1 MTSPI
6 GFYVAAAL
14 AGIAFVVQQA
24 ANAKLRG
31 ALGSGLWAGFTNFAV
46 GGLAVLVV
54 IALLR
59 EAVPTPSAAGR
70 APWYAWIGGLLG
82 ALYIVG
88 SVFLLP
94 RIGAASLIAL
104 ILVGQ
109 MLASLAF
116 DHFGLMGVP
125 VHAASVPRI
134 VGAVLLIAGVGLISL
149 F

>member
-6 GFYVAAAL
+6 GFYLAAAL
-14 AGIAFVVQQA
+14 AGAAFVVQQA

-54 IALLR
+54 IAILR
-59 EAVPTPSAAGR
+59 ESVPSLSAAGR

-109 MLASLAF
+109 MLTSLAF

-125 VHAASVPRI
+125 VHEANVPRI
-134 VGAVLLIAGVGLISL
+134 VGAVLLIAGVALISV

>member
-6 GFYVAAAL
+6 GFYLAAML
-14 AGIAFVVQQA
+14 AGVAFVVQQA

-46 GGLAVLVV
+46 GGIAVLVV
-54 IALLR
+54 IAILR
-59 EAVPTPSAAGR
+59 ESVPTISAAGR
-70 APWYAWIGGLLG
+70 APWYAWIGGGLG

-125 VHAASVPRI
+125 VHEANSFRI
-134 VGAVLLIAGVGLISL
+134 FGAVLLIAGVALISM

>member
-6 GFYVAAAL
+6 GFYLAAAC
-14 AGIAFVVQQA
+14 AGVAFVVQQA

-46 GGLAVLVV
+46 GGIAVLVV
-54 IALLR
+54 IAILR
-59 EAVPTPSAAGR
+59 ESLPTLGAAGR
-70 APWYAWIGGLLG
+70 APWYAWTGGGLG
-82 ALYIVG
+82 ALYIIG

-104 ILVGQ
+104 IIVGQ

-125 VHAASVPRI
+125 VHEANVFRI
-134 VGAVLLIAGVGLISL
+134 LGAVLLIAGVALITL

>member
-1 MTSPI
+1 MSSSI
-6 GFYVAAAL
+6 AFYAAAAV
-14 AGIAFVVQQA
+14 AGVAFVVQQA

-46 GGLAVLVV
+46 GGVAVLVL

-59 EAVPTPSAAGR
+59 ESVPPLAAAGR

-94 RIGAASLIAL
+94 RIGAAALIAL

-109 MLASLAF
+109 MLTSLVF
-116 DHFGLMGVP
+116 DHFGLLGVP
-125 VHAASVPRI
+125 VHEANVARI
-134 VGAVLLIAGVGLISL
+134 VGAVLLIAGVGLISA

>member
-1 MTSPI
+1 MTSPN
-6 GFYVAAAL
+6 GFYLAAAL
-14 AGIAFVVQQA
+14 AGVAFVVQQA
-24 ANAKLRG
+24 ANAKLRA

-46 GGLAVLVV
+46 GGIAVLAI
-54 IALLR
+54 IAILR
-59 EAVPTPSAAGR
+59 ETVPPLAAVGR

-109 MLASLAF
+109 MLTSLAF

-125 VHAASVPRI
+125 VHEASVPRI
-134 VGAVLLIAGVGLISL
+134 VGAVLLIAGVGLICT